1 MSSKL
6 SSRKWW
12 IDKKIILSINQIFII
27 IQIGLIPSIIS
38 LIKFLKN
45 ERKYTLFYI
54 YLIISYLI
62 ELITNRLINNRQIQ
76 SANITAKFYMLFE
89 FIILIALI
97 KSLSKSNGYIKT
109 LTIFGVAVWLVENIF
124 FTKIYELEK
133 YFNVIA
139 SIIIFI
145 VSIYSL
151 TNNLNKNYTS
161 FFKEAN
167 IIINITILFN
177 VSFRIVFEFL
187 YYNYVD
193 NQIIIESINRIYIIV
208 NFTTNL
214 LFIYCLTCIK
224 KTKTLIS
231 SF

>member
-1 MSSKL
+1 M
-6 SSRKWW
+6 
-12 IDKKIILSINQIFII
+12 
-27 IQIGLIPSIIS
+27 
-38 LIKFLKN
+38 IKFLKN

>member
-1 MSSKL
+1 M
-6 SSRKWW
+6 
-12 IDKKIILSINQIFII
+12 SINQIFII

-38 LIKFLKN
+38 LIKFLKK

-76 SANITAKFYMLFE
+76 GANITAKFYMLFE
-89 FIILIALI
+89 FIILIALM
-97 KSLSKSNGYIKT
+97 KGLSKSKAYIKT
-109 LTIFGVAVWLVENIF
+109 LTIFGVGFWLIENIF
-124 FTKIYELEK
+124 FTEIYELEK
-133 YFNVIA
+133 YFNVIS

-145 VSIYSL
+145 ISIYSL
-151 TNNLNKNYTS
+151 TNNLNKNYKS
-161 FFKEAN
+161 FFKEAD
-167 IIINITILFN
+167 ILINITILFN
-177 VSFRIVFEFL
+177 ISFRIVFEFL

-193 NQIIIESINRIYIIV
+193 NLVIIESINRIYIIV
-208 NFTTNL
+208 NFTTNI

-224 KTKTLIS
+224 NTRTLIS